1 MRMKEFNLLSQDF
14 KGLIK
19 WIGAQ
24 ADRYG
29 FGVYIVG
36 GCVRDLLLKK
46 EAIDFDVVVEGDG
59 IEFVQKIAKNKK
71 VKLIIHRQFGTATII
86 LSDNLKVDIAT
97 ARKEIYEK
105 PAALP
110 KVTPGDIRDDLS
122 RRDFS
127 INTMAIKINK
137 KDFGEFLDYF
147 NGHKDLK
154 NRIVRVLHSFSFID
168 DPTRIL
174 RAIRFEQRFNFR
186 LDRNT
191 YILVKK
197 AVKQG
202 LLNKIQPQRI
212 WNELVLLLKEPQ
224 PKRYILRLD
233 KICGLSFIHHKIKLD
248 KSLLKS
254 FDSLERA
261 ISWFYRRFSH
271 EMSIDIWLIYF
282 VLLTSNLKMKDIDY
296 IVRKYNIRKTE
307 QDRIYSFV
315 RLRKKLL
322 SCLVKPKLK
331 PSQIFS
337 ILEPLSYEV
346 VILIRAVSNKE
357 IIEKRIEGFL
367 SLYNG
372 VRLQIG
378 GKDLIGLGVKPGV
391 YFRDVLK
398 KTLYAKID
406 GNIKTKSE
414 ELRFVKRLI
423 KR

>member
-1 MRMKEFNLLSQDF
+1 MKEFNLLSQDL
-14 KGLIK
+14 KGLVK

-29 FGVYIVG
+29 FGIYIVG
-36 GCVRDLLLKK
+36 GCARDLLLKK

-71 VKLIIHRQFGTATII
+71 VKPIIHRQFGTATII

-97 ARKEIYEK
+97 ARKEIYER

-110 KVTPGDIRDDLS
+110 KVMPGSLKDDLF

-137 KDFGEFLDYF
+137 KNFGELIDYF

-154 NRIVRVLHSFSFID
+154 NRRVRVLHSLSFID

-186 LDRNT
+186 LERDT
-191 YILVKK
+191 YILMKK

-212 WNELVLLLKEPQ
+212 WNELVLLLKEPK
-224 PKRYILRLD
+224 PKRYILRLG
-233 KICGLSFIHHKIKLD
+233 KTCGLNFIHDKIKLD

-254 FDSLERA
+254 FDSLEKT
-261 ISWFYRRFSH
+261 ISWFYKKFSCR
-271 EMSIDIWLIYF
+271 MSVDIWLMYF
-282 VLLTSNLKMKDIDY
+282 ILLLAKLSIKDIEH
-296 IVRKYNIRKTE
+296 IVKKYNIRKSE
-307 QDRIYSFV
+307 QERICSFV

-322 SCLVKPKLK
+322 SSLVKPKLK

-346 VILIRAVSNKE
+346 IVLIKAISHKE
-357 IIEKRIEGFL
+357 IVKKRIDDFL
-367 SLYNG
+367 SLYSDIK
-372 VRLQIG
+372 LDIT
-378 GKDLIGLGVKPGV
+378 GKDLINLGIKPGA
-391 YFRDVLK
+391 YFRDILE
-398 KTLYAKID
+398 KTLHAKID
-406 GNIKTKSE
+406 GKIQTKSE
-414 ELRFVKRLI
+414 ELNFAKRLI
-423 KR
+423 RKT